1 VNEVNEWYK
10 VLIVA
15 GIGYASA
22 FAIQWWKVSR
32 DEFKSGIDDLCKLI
46 DEAAHAGSEYWLT
59 AAEDPRR
66 GFLEARVTGLQERL
80 AGLHFTAFKR
90 LARSQR
96 NPAVECIL
104 NLMKALTWDG
114 FYVADRP
121 PNPALAREVQL
132 WASRSVV
139 AARSAF
145 AGSLSF
151 RAIIRKKLGL

>member
-1 VNEVNEWYK
+1 VNEWYK
-10 VLIVA
+10 ILIVA
-15 GIGYASA
+15 GLAYASA
-22 FAIQWWKVSR
+22 FTVQWWKVSR

-66 GFLEARVTGLQERL
+66 GFLEARVSGLQERL

-90 LARSQR
+90 LAKSQSD
-96 NPAVECIL
+96 PAVDCIL
-104 NLMKALTWDG
+104 RLMRALTWDG

-121 PNPALAREVQL
+121 SNPELAREVQL

-145 AGSLSF
+145 AGSLSI
-151 RAIIRKKLGL
+151 RAMLRKKLGL